1 MKNIFSSFSVSK
13 IVAYAKTHKII
24 TVVVAVALIGGGWW
38 GYGKVTASSTETQY
52 VLGTVEKG
60 TIVSSIS
67 GSGQVS
73 ASNELVIQTKATGDI
88 ISVHVSAGQRV
99 VAGQLIAVIDPTDA
113 QNAVRDAEV
122 NLESAQLSLDK
133 LLEPAGGLSL
143 VQAENKLAQAQE
155 SKADAEAALEKAYD
169 DGFNDVADAFL
180 DLPEAMSGLQDIL
193 FSYDASQ
200 NYENLE
206 FYGDATGRNSVKA
219 GTYKQQA
226 SDNYDSARKAYDA
239 NFEQYKGTNRFSS
252 RVEIE
257 ELISE
262 TYDTAKLIAEA
273 VKSANNLIQLYR
285 DETQRAGRTPVSI
298 SATHLTELN
307 TYTGTTNSQLVSLL
321 SAKDAFENQQQTITN
336 AERTIVET
344 SQSLADLKAGAD
356 ELDIR
361 SARLTITQR
370 ENTLADAKQNLADS
384 YVRAPFAG
392 TIASLSAKKYAA
404 ASGELATLI
413 TDQKIAELSLNEVD
427 AAKIELGDKATLT
440 FDAIEELT
448 LTGKVAQ
455 IDTIGAVTQGVVSYK
470 VKIGFDT
477 QEERVKPGMTVN
489 ASIQTDTKQDVLIVP
504 SSAVKT
510 QNGVSYVQVFNPALP
525 ENGGAQGVTS
535 KIVPQQIE
543 VVTGISDD
551 TNVEIISGL
560 EEGQQIV
567 TRTISA
573 SAANTG
579 ATSGNANRGGAL
591 GAPPSGAI
599 RF

>member
-257 ELISE
+257 ELIAE

-535 KIVPQQIE
+535 KIIPQQIE

>member
-477 QEERVKPGMTVN
+477 QEERVKPGMTIN

-535 KIVPQQIE
+535 KIIPQQIE

-573 SAANTG
+573 SAANTT
-579 ATSGNANRGGAL
+579 ATSGSANRGG
-591 GAPPSGAI
+591 GPSGGLP
-599 RF
+599 F

>member
-257 ELISE
+257 ELIAE

-535 KIVPQQIE
+535 KIIPQQIE

-573 SAANTG
+573 SAANPT
-579 ATSGNANRGGAL
+579 ATSGSANRGG
-591 GAPPSGAI
+591 GPSGGLP
-599 RF
+599 F

>member
-477 QEERVKPGMTVN
+477 EVERVKPGMTVN

-535 KIVPQQIE
+535 KIIPQQIE

-573 SAANTG
+573 SAANTT
-579 ATSGNANRGGAL
+579 ATSGSANRGG
-591 GAPPSGAI
+591 GPSGGLP
-599 RF
+599 F